1 MAILTET
8 DCSNKSDNVLLTLLV
23 ACYNEQ
29 DNLEDTLDTL
39 LSALGNFDFSWEII
53 IADDGSVDNSATVA
67 KSYICRNNRFPL
79 RLVVNTVNQGLA
91 QTYIDGA
98 FLGRG
103 EYFRLVCGDN
113 VESKETFIKIF
124 ERLGDKDMI
133 VPFHYGSTKR
143 SLHRSAISSLYTKI
157 VNAISGYNLKYYN
170 GMAVLR
176 RRDVM
181 RWHTNYHGFGF
192 QADMLVRL
200 LDVGRTYVEVPVLVS
215 DRNAGTSSAF
225 RFKNIL
231 SVSHTLLDL
240 SIRRLGRE
248 LYPARRRRPS
258 PSIASAAV
266 RQRPAIADERLT

>member
-1 MAILTET
+1 M
-8 DCSNKSDNVLLTLLV
+8 SLV
-23 ACYNEQ
+23 NNEQ
-29 DNLEDTLDTL
+29 DNLEETLDTL
-39 LSALGNFDFSWEII
+39 LSALSNFDFSWEII
-53 IADDGSVDNSATVA
+53 ISDDGSIDNTAAVA
-67 KSYICRNNRFPL
+67 KNYICRNNMFPL

-98 FLGRG
+98 FLGSG
-103 EYFRLVCGDN
+103 EYFRLVCGGN
-113 VESKETFIKIF
+113 VEPKETFIKIF

-133 VPFHYGSTKR
+133 VPYHYDSTER
-143 SLHRSAISSLYTKI
+143 PPLRSAISSLYTKI
-157 VNAISGYNLKYYN
+157 INMISGYNLKYYN

-200 LDVGRTYVEVPVLVS
+200 LDVGRTYVEVPVTVM
-215 DRNAGTSSAF
+215 DRNGGTSSAF
-225 RFKNIL
+225 RFRNIL

-258 PSIASAAV
+258 PSIVSAAA
-266 RQRPAIADERLT
+266 QHRPAIADERPT